1 VQRQKKQQKLKAT
14 QAQSHDVVPAEVEAN
29 SKQAQT
35 LKASTENI
43 THSAVND
50 KKAQVAAAIA
60 KAKAKKQANAK
71 LEKNTN
77 KTVTDENDKVDAEIA
92 FETPQTISPN
102 DQQVQINDDKK
113 QRIAAA
119 IAKAKKKSK
128 AKKQAQPLITQ
139 ILGTDDKELNKTVTK
154 SSFEVDSDEP
164 GCSKNA
170 NEKTELTNDT
180 ASNDLIGNDI
190 DINNNLNTSTHYKTD
205 EKSARIAA
213 TIAKAKAK
221 KKAKQ
226 AQLENKQS

>member
-1 VQRQKKQQKLKAT
+1 
-14 QAQSHDVVPAEVEAN
+14 
-29 SKQAQT
+29 
-35 LKASTENI
+35 
-43 THSAVND
+43 
-50 KKAQVAAAIA
+50 
-60 KAKAKKQANAK
+60 
-71 LEKNTN
+71 
-77 KTVTDENDKVDAEIA
+77 VTDENDKVDAEIA

-128 AKKQAQPLITQ
+128 AKKQGQPLITQ
-139 ILGTDDKELNKTVTK
+139 ILGTDDIELNKTVTK